1 MLAGAWVPVRK
12 GEWKARVIGIP
23 HAARA
28 AMPHTKMVYD
38 STGNGKGWVGDVHVK
53 VKVHTL
59 ARNQFS
65 TTAKSMFWSG
75 SDGNL
80 TLHGDGT
87 LEVRYPSSGILEY
100 WKRSGGATHAQAA
113 KKPVET
119 PTNASFA
126 AARSSPA
133 RRIKIVFRRVDK
145 LGIGWHW
152 ALALGD
158 SIWEVAGVPMAIV
171 GPRGVVVGIPYPGH
185 KGASSGARLSHYDG
199 YIQMQGTSRKTDD
212 EIDKFSRDWAS
223 RHPLYNAYGP
233 NCQTFTEDLFIY
245 LTGQNLGFAKFAD
258 LQSGPEK
265 SAEAVWLNPSKKP
278 W

>member
-1 MLAGAWVPVRK
+1 MGWRRSCESKGAHTGAKPVQHH
-12 GEWKARVIGIP
+12 GQ
-23 HAARA
+23 
-28 AMPHTKMVYD
+28 
-38 STGNGKGWVGDVHVK
+38 VHVLERQPELD
-53 VKVHTL
+53 V
-59 ARNQFS
+59 ARRRDPGGALPFLRHPRVLE
-65 TTAKSMFWSG
+65 AFRR
-75 SDGNL
+75 
-80 TLHGDGT
+80 GDA
-87 LEVRYPSSGILEY
+87 
-100 WKRSGGATHAQAA
+100 RSGG

-126 AARSSPA
+126 AAKSSPA